1 LPALSFFPAA
11 AVSFPFGL
19 EIAMKSRHVAAVI
32 VAFAFG
38 LLSEAWPAA
47 GAPGSNVPASDAPAF
62 DAPAS
67 DASAPD
73 PAAQLGFAPDV
84 AAAMRGIDPER
95 IGAHVKFLAD
105 DLLEGRGT
113 GAPGGDIAAHYIAAQ
128 FALDGL
134 QPAGDDGSYLQ
145 RVAFIGAQTLDGT
158 SASLV
163 LPHGTALDLRRGPDY
178 VVGNETQIE
187 HFDID
192 APIVFVGYGIEAPE
206 YGWNDF
212 KGVDVKGKVVLVIV
226 NEPPSTDPK
235 FFAGEALTYYGR
247 WMYKFEEAARKGAIG
262 ALIIHRTD
270 LASYGWQVVQNS
282 WSNEQVYLA
291 DDKDPKLQAAAWIQ
305 LEIARQLFAA
315 SGMKLDDMIAAA
327 GTRKFKAREL
337 PVRFKAHIESRV
349 RKFESFNVLGILPG
363 TTQGPPAQAVMYT
376 AHYDHLGINPALPG
390 DKIYNGAVDNG
401 TGCGIL
407 LELARAYTSSAAK
420 PPHPV
425 LFASV
430 TAEEKGL
437 LGSNYLGKHLPIPAA
452 QLALDLNFDA
462 VLPMG
467 IPRGVSVTGA
477 ERTTFYP
484 VVEKTAR
491 AFGYEIQ
498 PDAEP
503 GAGHYYR
510 SDHFSLARV
519 GVPAFSINTSTKFAG
534 HSLEWGKALHD
545 EYTAKHYHQP
555 SDEYTPDMDF
565 TADASMA
572 EFGFALGW
580 QALAAAGTVGW
591 QPGDE
596 FAAKRQAR

>member
-1 LPALSFFPAA
+1 
-11 AVSFPFGL
+11 
-19 EIAMKSRHVAAVI
+19 MKSRHSAAVV
-32 VAFAFG
+32 VACLMVLGRLPAAWAA
-38 LLSEAWPAA
+38 SEAA
-47 GAPGSNVPASDAPAF
+47 GAE
-62 DAPAS
+62 
-67 DASAPD
+67 ASAAD
-73 PAAQLGFAPDV
+73 AAAAAAAARLGFAPDV
-84 AAAMRGIDPER
+84 AAAMRGIDAER
-95 IGAHVKFLAD
+95 IRSHVKFLAD

-113 GAPGGDIAAHYIAAQ
+113 GARGGDIAAHYIAAQ

-145 RVAFIGAQTLDGT
+145 RVAFTGVQTLDGS
-158 SASLV
+158 SASLAP
-163 LPHGTALDLRRGPDY
+163 PHGAPLELKRGSDY
-178 VVGNETQIE
+178 VVSNQTQTE
-187 HFDID
+187 RVDID

-212 KGVDVKGKVVLVIV
+212 KGVEVKGKVVLVIV
-226 NEPPSTDPK
+226 NEPPSADPK
-235 FFAGEALTYYGR
+235 FFAGEAMTYYGR
-247 WMYKFEEAARKGAIG
+247 WTYKFEEAARKGAIG

-270 LASYGWQVVQNS
+270 LASYGWQVVRSS

-291 DDKDPKLQAAAWIQ
+291 DDKDPKLEAAAWLQ
-305 LEIARQLFAA
+305 LDTARQLFAA

-337 PVRFKAHIESRV
+337 PVRFEAHIESRV
-349 RKFESFNVLGILPG
+349 RKFESYNVLGMLPG
-363 TTQGPPAQAVMYT
+363 ADGGPAAQAVMYT

-407 LELARAYTSSAAK
+407 LELAHAYAGSAAK

-437 LGSNYLGKHLPIPAA
+437 LGSNYLGKHLPVPTA
-452 QLALDLNFDA
+452 QIALDLNFDA
-462 VLPMG
+462 VQPAG
-467 IPRGVSVTGA
+467 IPEGVNVTGA
-477 ERTTFYP
+477 QRTTFYP
-484 VVEKTAR
+484 VVEKTAQ

-534 HSLEWGKALHD
+534 HPPEWGKALHD
-545 EYTAKHYHQP
+545 EYTATRYHQP
-555 SDEYTPDMDF
+555 SDEYTPEMDL
-565 TADASMA
+565 TADAAMA
-572 EFGFALGW
+572 RFGFALGW
-580 QALAAAGTVGW
+580 GALTAGSTVGW